1 MRKFKYTVGTISF
14 ILLGTGLILRL
25 FRLPLQLEIMGVG
38 LLLFVVGF
46 SYSLFRL
53 VIQQSRKALQIS
65 TIILFIGIEVSILG
79 FLFKVY
85 HLPGAGH
92 LGIIAIAIFYVW
104 WVFYSS
110 EGEGRKLKLRKD
122 RQLAAI
128 LFTDIV
134 GFTAMMGEDEE
145 KTLDILN
152 QNRNIQKRIIRKH
165 RGKWLKEMGD
175 GSLVIFYTATE
186 AVSAASEIQNYIQQ
200 TGEFNVRMGIHLAE
214 ILFTDTD
221 VFGDGV
227 NVASRISDKASVNE
241 ICVSDAVFQNIRNR
255 EDLIVSPMGQLTF
268 KNVAYPL
275 NIYKIETPNLQS
287 T

>member
-1 MRKFKYTVGTISF
+1 MRKFKYVIGAISF
-14 ILLGTGLILRL
+14 ILVTTGLILKLYRM
-25 FRLPLQLEIMGVG
+25 PLNLEITGVG

-65 TIILFIGIEVSILG
+65 TIILFIGIEASILG
-79 FLFKVY
+79 MLFKVY
-85 HLPGAGH
+85 HLPFAGH
-92 LGIIAIAIFYVW
+92 LGIIAIALFYVW

-110 EGEGRKLKLRKD
+110 EGEGRKLRLRKD

-152 QNRNIQKRIIRKH
+152 QNRSIQKRIIRKH

-175 GSLVIFYTATE
+175 GSMVIFYTATE
-186 AVSAASEIQNYIQQ
+186 ALAAALEIQGDIQR
-200 TGEFNVRMGIHLAE
+200 GNKFNVRMGIHTSE
-214 ILFTDTD
+214 IVFTDTD

-227 NVASRISDKASVNE
+227 NLASRITDKASANE
-241 ICVSDAVFQNIRNR
+241 ICISDAVFQNVRNR
-255 EDLIVSPMGQLTF
+255 EDLKVANLGQMEF
-268 KNVAYPL
+268 KNVAYPI
-275 NIYKIETPNLQS
+275 NVYKIETH
-287 T
+287 